1 MNILLAINSNYVSQ
15 TKVLL
20 KSIIKSNPNVVYDVY
35 ILYKELKK
43 QEKELIL
50 SSVKNSNIEIHFIKI
65 DNKEINNFPVYEKR
79 YPIEIYFRL
88 FHQNIFQKLLIK
100 YCI

>member
-50 SSVKNSNIEIHFIKI
+50 SSVKIAI
-65 DNKEINNFPVYEKR
+65 
-79 YPIEIYFRL
+79 
-88 FHQNIFQKLLIK
+88 
-100 YCI
+100 